1 MLGRILWIIGFI
13 PSLILG
19 FLIPLRVTSKTL
31 LRRELNLR
39 GVSWRSIPDACL
51 AELAADTLDRVR
63 YLNKTTGYSLR
74 TMLVEQTERNADRL
88 VELLGLKPVEPGCFG
103 NNDMVHVQGVMRKH
117 GLRPAI
123 FPYNKFADAE
133 RAS

>member
-1 MLGRILWIIGFI
+1 MLGRALWIIGFI

-19 FLIPLRVTSKTL
+19 FLIPLRITSKTL

-39 GVSWRSIPDACL
+39 GVSWRALPDACL
-51 AELAADTLDRVR
+51 AELASDTLDRVR
-63 YLNKTTGYSLR
+63 YLNRTTGCSLR

-88 VELLGLKPVEPGCFG
+88 VELLGLRPIEPGCFG
-103 NNDMVHVQGVMRKH
+103 NSDMVHVQGVMRKH
-117 GLRPAI
+117 GLRPTI

-133 RAS
+133 RMP